1 MDDYSSKIVASWFG
15 KTLKYVI
22 VLFGERGSGINELLE
37 HVLKIKEKEKQAII
51 IDSQRNWKTENYDE
65 RTLFVQPSTKE
76 ALIEQLISLNS
87 LKTPRLG
94 LIIVDGLPYFF
105 RDYQGKTAKD
115 AMYNNR
121 LYAYSLSTLSNLA
134 KNNDLMVIVSS
145 FSSGMDLKRPVM
157 GEINQYYRAVEY
169 LVINGNIQSP
179 L

>member
-1 MDDYSSKIVASWFG
+1 MDEYSSNIISSWYG
-15 KTLKYVI
+15 NTPENVT
-22 VLFGERGSGINELLE
+22 VLFGERGSGINGLLE
-37 HVLKIKEKEKQAII
+37 RVLEIKDQEKQAII
-51 IDSQRNWKTENYDE
+51 IDSQRNWKTEIHDE
-65 RTLFVQPSTKE
+65 RTLFMQPSTKE
-76 ALIEQLISLNS
+76 ELIEQIISLNS
-87 LKTPRLG
+87 LLTPRLG

-105 RDYQGKTAKD
+105 RDYQGKTAKE

-157 GEINQYYRAVEY
+157 TEINKYYRAVEY
-169 LVINGNIQSP
+169 LVIDGNIQSP